1 MKRRGRGWARLLP
14 TGAPGADDLR
24 HRARLGAIL
33 AGRLTPAEI
42 DRIHAASLA
51 ARTVRNLQFLR
62 CHHPRGWQ
70 PECTIV
76 GGEHLSRA
84 LALGRGAI
92 LWVTPFAYAS
102 IATKATLHRHGL
114 PLTHLSRWEHGPSKT
129 RWGVAW
135 LNPIQ
140 RLAEDRFLRERVTI
154 GEGRDPLAA
163 LRRLGICLAENRVVS
178 ITLGEEA
185 SSTVDVP
192 FLAGTLKVP
201 LGPIKLALR
210 TGAPLLPTHTVG
222 IGPAQFETT
231 IEPALPVGSHGSIA
245 RRSRKPLGDCG
256 GAVGDHPTRAAVLA
270 RRVRLSA
277 TVPAN
282 RCLAARE
289 MPHLRPTTDSRAG
302 LACPTRKGQCRHLMQ
317 GGGHREPLC
326 RPHHPRARAA
336 RLAAHPDRPP
346 ASRLVPT

>member
-1 MKRRGRGWARLLP
+1 MSSRTRERRTWAPSDTAFLLRLPLGLAIAWTSGEATWARV
-14 TGAPGADDLR
+14 GAALARRRAGADDLR

-33 AGRLTPAEI
+33 AGRFTAAEI
-42 DRIHAASLA
+42 DRIHTASLA
-51 ARTVRNLQFLR
+51 ARTVRTLQFLR

-70 PECTIV
+70 SECTIV

-92 LWVTPFAYAS
+92 LWITPFAYAS
-102 IATKATLHRHGL
+102 IATKVTLHRHGQ

-129 RWGVAW
+129 RWGVTW
-135 LNPIQ
+135 LNPVQ

-201 LGPIKLALR
+201 LGPIKLARR
-210 TGAPLLPTHTVG
+210 TGAPLLPTHTVA
-222 IGPAQFETT
+222 IGPGQFETT
-231 IEPALPVGSHGSIA
+231 IEPALLIDGLTGASPAAAANLVA
-245 RRSRKPLGDCG
+245 TTLEQWATSRPEQLFWPGGLVVRDPACQSMPRDGGD
-256 GAVGDHPTRAAVLA
+256 D
-270 RRVRLSA
+270 SA
-277 TVPAN
+277 PAN
-282 RCLAARE
+282 
-289 MPHLRPTTDSRAG
+289 D
-302 LACPTRKGQCRHLMQ
+302 
-317 GGGHREPLC
+317 
-326 RPHHPRARAA
+326 
-336 RLAAHPDRPP
+336 
-346 ASRLVPT
+346 

>member
-1 MKRRGRGWARLLP
+1 MSSRKGDRRAWAPSDTAFLLRLPWGLAVAWMGSEATWARV
-14 TGAPGADDLR
+14 GAALARRRAGADDLR

-222 IGPAQFETT
+222 IGPA
-231 IEPALPVGSHGSIA
+231 
-245 RRSRKPLGDCG
+245 
-256 GAVGDHPTRAAVLA
+256 
-270 RRVRLSA
+270 RVRD
-277 TVPAN
+277 
-282 RCLAARE
+282 
-289 MPHLRPTTDSRAG
+289 HD
-302 LACPTRKGQCRHLMQ
+302 
-317 GGGHREPLC
+317 
-326 RPHHPRARAA
+326 RARPAGGS
-336 RLAAHPDRPP
+336 RREHRPP
-346 ASRLVPT
+346 QPQTSWRLRWSSGRSPDPSSCSGPAG